1 MLLRISFFQHH
12 QRKWRY
18 ICAAPSDAITVVHPG
33 LYGNLCGQRTAF
45 VKAAAG
51 PLPRMHAEIL
61 HDFSRARA
69 CACAQE
75 RLYSEKAFDVAV
87 SAVSGALLRSGPH

>member
-1 MLLRISFFQHH
+1 
-12 QRKWRY
+12 
-18 ICAAPSDAITVVHPG
+18 
-33 LYGNLCGQRTAF
+33 
-45 VKAAAG
+45 
-51 PLPRMHAEIL
+51 MHAEIL

-87 SAVSGALLRSGPH
+87 SAVSGALLRSGPHNITHNMSNNAILYVIEK